1 MAKTQI
7 YMKDL
12 KVFNKLCKSI
22 QLLWYTQYG
31 TSLTKGGIVLKAL
44 ALLEAELLG
53 NKESNDPKGQDIHK
67 YKRTGL

>member
-12 KVFNKLCKSI
+12 KFFNKICKSI

-31 TSLTKGGIVLKAL
+31 TSLTKGNLVLKAL

-53 NKESNDPKGQDIHK
+53 SKESNDSKGQNIYK